1 MNRLIVN
8 RGDLDLTCTAAYT
21 RLDRGLMTG
30 FLRRVI
36 LAMLLGVL
44 VYGAIVAITGYQK
57 IQASLAT
64 FHWSAFAVAVG
75 MATVNYGLRVFK
87 WEYYLGRLGIRGIPK
102 FDSALIFLSGFVLTI
117 TPGKVGE
124 IFKSAVLA
132 RTHDVSA
139 ARTAPIVIA
148 ERLTDLIGIII
159 LIVAGS
165 AGFAGGLGWAIAG
178 SVLVVVS
185 IIFVLWQRPLQ
196 AIVAWMERGPHALQR
211 FAPKAREAIESL
223 RVLASPVALL
233 WPSFLSVIAWAFEGF
248 ALYYLLLGFG
258 IHAPVALVVFFYSTA
273 TLAGA
278 IIPVPGGL
286 GIVEGMIQQQL
297 VQLGA
302 VAAGTATAAMILVRF
317 ATLWWAVAVGFMALF
332 VLRLRYPS
340 LALRDEDI
348 GRTPGEQKANLA

>member
-1 MNRLIVN
+1 
-8 RGDLDLTCTAAYT
+8 
-21 RLDRGLMTG
+21 MTG

-44 VYGAIVAITGYQK
+44 VYGVIVAVTGYQR
-57 IQASLAT
+57 IQSSLST
-64 FHWSAFAVAVG
+64 FHWSAFAIALG
-75 MATVNYGLRVFK
+75 MATSNYTLRVLK
-87 WEYYLGRLGIRGIPK
+87 WEYYLARLGIRGIPK
-102 FDSALIFLSGFVLTI
+102 LDSALIFLSGFVLTV

-132 RTHDVSA
+132 RTHEVSA
-139 ARTAPIVIA
+139 ARTAPIVVA
-148 ERLTDLIGIII
+148 ERLTDLIGVII

-165 AGFAGGLGWAIAG
+165 AGFSGGLGWAIAG
-178 SVLVVVS
+178 SILVFIGV
-185 IIFVLWQRPLQ
+185 ICVLWQRPLQ
-196 AIVAWMERGPHALQR
+196 ALVDWMGRGPHALRR
-211 FAPKAREAIESL
+211 FAPKAREAVESL

-248 ALYYLLLGFG
+248 ALYYLLVGFG
-258 IHAPVALVVFFYSTA
+258 IKAPIPLVVFFYSTA

-297 VQLGA
+297 VRLGG

-317 ATLWWAVAVGFMALF
+317 ATLWWAVAVGFIALF
-332 VLRLRYPS
+332 ILRARYPS
-340 LALRDEDI
+340 LALRDDDVV
-348 GRTPGEQKANLA
+348 RTPAEQKPNPDPA